1 MNPERPV
8 EIVYGPVV
16 PHKPG
21 HVKRT
26 ISKVV
31 STPQGTKTTVASKE
45 QRWKHTPTGGET
57 KQQAKSRRR
66 VKAQSLERALT
77 FLNSEQE
84 AGQEEIDDL
93 DERPD
98 LPPDVPGDFAFDID
112 LLEARRELQSLG
124 QVNWEA
130 VRVRLEELQWSVP
143 LMLGPGSGDAAVQR
157 YLLQQRADKHVKC
170 LYLAARRVVDAV
182 AARVRERACDRG
194 LACVRAACRVSAR
207 GSEPLSGGSFGGQCG
222 VQRPES

>member
-84 AGQEEIDDL
+84 AGQEVLSAPPAPCATVSSPSHALLQEIDDL

-170 LYLAARRVVDAV
+170 LYLAGVLSTQLLPVSES
-182 AARVRERACDRG
+182 ARVTAGLRAC
-194 LACVRAACRVSAR
+194 VQRAA
-207 GSEPLSGGSFGGQCG
+207 
-222 VQRPES
+222 